1 MKDFDFVYRKYS
13 DEESIIYEKA
23 MREILN
29 NIKNGMTFQDAI
41 DNVNVSDSNL
51 KALIEDD
58 ALKILIAE
66 LCYVSKIPF
75 EELAKMIGLPLER
88 IRTAN
93 FEMLED
99 VENTLKNTFNKN
111 KRAGNA

>member
-1 MKDFDFVYRKYS
+1 MNDFDFIYRDYS
-13 DEESIIYEKA
+13 DEESKIYERA
-23 MREILN
+23 MQEILM
-29 NIKNGMTFQDAI
+29 NIKNGMSFQEAVDK
-41 DNVNVSDSNL
+41 VEVSEPEL
-51 KALIEDD
+51 KAFIEDD

-75 EELAKMIGLPLER
+75 EEFAKMLGLPIER
-88 IRTAN
+88 VRKAN

-99 VENTLKNTFNKN
+99 IEMTLNNSFNKN